1 MTKLLPIKRQKKV
14 PTLREFDFIIQGI
27 SDEDS
32 IEHLFIVDIEFD
44 KKMQLIKLCCLT
56 RSIRQFLKNKG
67 SFAKRKFCFS
77 TV

>member
-32 IEHLFIVDIEFD
+32 IGHLFIVDIEFN
-44 KKMQLIKLCCLT
+44 KKKC
-56 RSIRQFLKNKG
+56 N
-67 SFAKRKFCFS
+67 
-77 TV
+77 

>member
-32 IEHLFIVDIEFD
+32 IGHLFIVDIDFD
-44 KKMQLIKLCCLT
+44 KKNATDKTMLFNEMYTPIFEK
-56 RSIRQFLKNKG
+56 
-67 SFAKRKFCFS
+67 
-77 TV
+77 

>member
-32 IEHLFIVDIEFD
+32 IEY
-44 KKMQLIKLCCLT
+44 LT
-56 RSIRQFLKNKG
+56 KI
-67 SFAKRKFCFS
+67 A
-77 TV
+77 